1 MNRWIAWILLFVS
14 LAPGRALSGERI
26 PTVSRTESALSVS
39 APSALLMEKETGT
52 VLYEKN
58 AHERLFPASVT
69 KVMTMLLIMEDID
82 SGKLSLDDVVTASA
96 RAASFGGSCVY
107 LEEGEQMTVRE
118 MLKCIAV
125 VSANDCAVAMAE
137 HLAGSEEVFVERM
150 NRRAEELGLE
160 DSHFTSCSGLFDD
173 GEHYSSA
180 YDIAV
185 MSRELLKHPGIKDF
199 TTIWLDS
206 IRGGAFELNNTNK
219 LVYWYPG
226 CTGLKTG
233 YTSSALYCLS
243 ASAER
248 DGVEYIAVV
257 LRCESIEKRNQDAK
271 TLLNY
276 AFAGFQ
282 LCPLRPAEELPA
294 LPVDMGERDQRAASR
309 RGRGLCAGAEKRRR
323 ARLSHRAAGTGRG
336 AAAGRGASGDADRD
350 AGRGND
356 RRASDHGGGDGAAH
370 RLRRAARQ
378 AARRHARYEMLTA
391 GKRRSDRPSF
401 FLFSTKIAA
410 VFL

>member
-1 MNRWIAWILLFVS
+1 MRL
-14 LAPGRALSGERI
+14 PALSAAYGGEGG
-26 PTVSRTESALSVS
+26 ALTIS

-69 KVMTMLLIMEDID
+69 KLMTMLLIAEDVD
-82 SGKLSLDDVVTASA
+82 SGRLSLDETVTASA

-107 LEEGEQMTVRE
+107 LEEGERMSAGD

-137 HLAGSEEVFVERM
+137 HLAGSEELFVERM

-160 DSHFTSCSGLFDD
+160 DTHFTSCSGLFDD

-185 MSRELLKHPGIKDF
+185 MSRELLRHPFIKEY

-206 IRGGAFELNNTNK
+206 IRDGAFELNNTNK

-233 YTSSALYCLS
+233 YTSTALYCLS

-248 DGVEYIAVV
+248 DCVEYIAVV
-257 LRCESIEKRNQDAK
+257 LRGESIESRNRDAK

-276 AFAGFQ
+276 GFAAFR
-282 LCPLRPAEELPA
+282 LCPLRPEEELRRM
-294 LPVDMGERDQRAASR
+294 PVDMGEKESAALRVEGERFAVVPKSGAQPVYTLTLPDSADAPLREGQRLGTLTVTLEGETLAELPVTSAEEVPR
-309 RGRGLCAGAEKRRR
+309 AGFLTILGK
-323 ARLSHRAAGTGRG
+323 LAAG
-336 AAAGRGASGDADRD
+336 
-350 AGRGND
+350 
-356 RRASDHGGGDGAAH
+356 
-370 RLRRAARQ
+370 
-378 AARRHARYEMLTA
+378 ML
-391 GKRRSDRPSF
+391 G
-401 FLFSTKIAA
+401 L
-410 VFL
+410 

>member
-1 MNRWIAWILLFVS
+1 MNRLIASLVLCALL
-14 LAPGRALSGERI
+14 LPGRAPASGRI
-26 PTVSRTESALSVS
+26 PTGAQSGLVPESSLTLS

-52 VLYEKN
+52 VIYEKN

-69 KVMTMLLIMEDID
+69 KLMTMLLIAEAVD
-82 SGKLSLDDVVTASA
+82 SGALSLSDTVTASA

-107 LEEGEQMTVRE
+107 LEEGEQMSVGD

-137 HLAGSEEVFVERM
+137 HLSGSEEAFVARM
-150 NRRAEELGLE
+150 NERAEALGLQ
-160 DSHFTSCSGLFDD
+160 DTHFTSCSGLFDD

-180 YDIAV
+180 YDLALL
-185 MSRELLKHPGIKDF
+185 SRELLMHEFIKDY

-233 YTSSALYCLS
+233 YTSTALYCLS

-257 LRCESIEKRNQDAK
+257 LRCESIEKRNLDAK
-271 TLLNY
+271 TLLNF
-276 AFAGFQ
+276 AFANYR
-282 LCPLRPAEELPA
+282 LCPLRSAGDLPE
-294 LPVDMGERDQRAASR
+294 LPVDMGQQPVVPLQLEGANSALVPKS
-309 RGRGLCAGAEKRRR
+309 GAEPVYTLDLPEQVTAPVR
-323 ARLSHRAAGTGRG
+323 AGETLGRLTVTLDGETVAELPVTAAEDVLRV
-336 AAAGRGASGDADRD
+336 SF
-350 AGRGND
+350 
-356 RRASDHGGGDGAAH
+356 GGILLKLLGSLVG
-370 RLRRAARQ
+370 
-378 AARRHARYEMLTA
+378 M
-391 GKRRSDRPSF
+391 
-401 FLFSTKIAA
+401 
-410 VFL
+410 

>member
-1 MNRWIAWILLFVS
+1 MKRLFACLLVLLS
-14 LAPGRALSGERI
+14 LASGPLRSGERLPVLSRAGGG
-26 PTVSRTESALSVS
+26 PTVA
-39 APSALLMEKETGT
+39 APSALLMERETGT

-69 KVMTMLLIMEDID
+69 KIMTLLLIAEDLD
-82 SGKLSLDDVVTASA
+82 GGLLRLDDVVTASA

-107 LEEGEQMTVRE
+107 LEEGERMSVSD

-137 HLAGSEEVFVERM
+137 HLSGSEELFVERM

-160 DSHFTSCSGLFDD
+160 DTHFTSCSGLFDD

-185 MSRELLKHPGIKDF
+185 MSRELLRHPFIKDY

-248 DGVEYIAVV
+248 DGAEYIAVV
-257 LRCESIEKRNQDAK
+257 LRGESIESRNQDAK

-276 AFAGFQ
+276 AFASFE
-282 LCPLRPAEELPA
+282 LCPLRPEEGLRE
-294 LPVDMGERDQRAASR
+294 LRVEMGERESVPLRVEGERFAVVPKS
-309 RGRGLCAGAEKRRR
+309 
-323 ARLSHRAAGTGRG
+323 
-336 AAAGRGASGDADRD
+336 GASPAFSLTLPDSVAAPVE
-350 AGRGND
+350 AGERLGTLRVTLGED
-356 RRASDHGGGDGAAH
+356 TVAELPVTAAEEVPRPGFLGLLGRLAGGLLGW
-370 RLRRAARQ
+370 
-378 AARRHARYEMLTA
+378 
-391 GKRRSDRPSF
+391 
-401 FLFSTKIAA
+401 
-410 VFL
+410 

>member
-1 MNRWIAWILLFVS
+1 MKRMIACLLLFAC
-14 LAPGRALSGERI
+14 LAPGRALSTERI
-26 PTVSRTESALSVS
+26 PALSHTESALKVS
-39 APSALLMEKETGT
+39 APSALLMETETGT

-69 KVMTMLLIMEDID
+69 KIMTMLLIAEAVDE
-82 SGKLSLDDVVTASA
+82 GRLKLDEIVTASE

-107 LEEGEQMTVRE
+107 LEQGEQMTVSD

-150 NRRAEELGLE
+150 NRRAEELGMT
-160 DSHFTSCSGLFDD
+160 DTHFTSCSGLFED
-173 GEHYSSA
+173 GEHFTSA
-180 YDIAV
+180 YDIAL
-185 MSRELLKHPGIKDF
+185 MSRELLRHAWIKDY

-233 YTSSALYCLS
+233 YTSGALYCLS
-243 ASAER
+243 ATAER
-248 DGVEYIAVV
+248 EGSSYIAVV

-282 LCPLRPAEELPA
+282 LCPLRPAEALPA
-294 LPVDMGERDQRAASR
+294 LPVEMGRQESVPLRVEGEEAMVVPKSAQTPAFALDLPETLEAPVREGERLGTLRVTLGGELLAELPVTAAESVAR
-309 RGRGLCAGAEKRRR
+309 VGFGGMLRLLLGGILGR
-323 ARLSHRAAGTGRG
+323 
-336 AAAGRGASGDADRD
+336 
-350 AGRGND
+350 
-356 RRASDHGGGDGAAH
+356 
-370 RLRRAARQ
+370 
-378 AARRHARYEMLTA
+378 
-391 GKRRSDRPSF
+391 
-401 FLFSTKIAA
+401 I
-410 VFL
+410 

>member
-1 MNRWIAWILLFVS
+1 MKRLIACLLLFACLV
-14 LAPGRALSGERI
+14 PGHALSGERV
-26 PTVSRTESALSVS
+26 PAVAHTESGLNVS
-39 APSALLMEKETGT
+39 APSAVLMEKETGT
-52 VLYEKN
+52 LLYEKN
-58 AHERLFPASVT
+58 DHERLFPASVT
-69 KVMTMLLIMEDID
+69 KVMTLLLIMEDID
-82 SGKLSLDDVVTASA
+82 SGKLSLDDTVTASA

-107 LEEGEQMTVRE
+107 LEEGEQMTVSD

-160 DSHFTSCSGLFDD
+160 DTHFTSCSGLFDD

-185 MSRELLKHPGIKDF
+185 MSRELLSHPLIKQF

-206 IRGGAFELNNTNK
+206 IRDGAFELNNTNK

-248 DGVEYIAVV
+248 EGVEYIAVV

-276 AFAGFQ
+276 AFAGYQ
-282 LCPLRPAEELPA
+282 LCPLRPAEPLRELPVEMGQSESVTLRIEGESSALVAKSGESPAYSLA
-294 LPVDMGERDQRAASR
+294 LPESVEAPVGEGERIGTLTVTLGGETVAELPVTAAESVPR
-309 RGRGLCAGAEKRRR
+309 IGYSGILKTILGGMLGL
-323 ARLSHRAAGTGRG
+323 
-336 AAAGRGASGDADRD
+336 
-350 AGRGND
+350 
-356 RRASDHGGGDGAAH
+356 
-370 RLRRAARQ
+370 
-378 AARRHARYEMLTA
+378 
-391 GKRRSDRPSF
+391 
-401 FLFSTKIAA
+401 
-410 VFL
+410 

>member
-199 TTIWLDS
+199 TTIWLAS

-294 LPVDMGERDQRAASR
+294 LPVDMGERDSVPLRVEGEGFALVPKSGAEPAYRIALPEQ
-309 RGRGLCAGAEKRRR
+309 AGAPLREGE
-323 ARLSHRAAGTGRG
+323 RLGTLTVTLGEETIAELPITAAETVPHIGFGGLLVRLLG
-336 AAAGRGASGDADRD
+336 A
-350 AGRGND
+350 
-356 RRASDHGGGDGAAH
+356 
-370 RLRRAARQ
+370 
-378 AARRHARYEMLTA
+378 ML
-391 GKRRSDRPSF
+391 GMKC
-401 FLFSTKIAA
+401 
-410 VFL
+410 

>member
-1 MNRWIAWILLFVS
+1 MKRIIAGILLFFCLS
-14 LAPGRALSGERI
+14 PGRLPSTERLPALSSADGGDG
-26 PTVSRTESALSVS
+26 SALPVS

-69 KVMTMLLIMEDID
+69 KVMTMLLIAEDVD
-82 SGKLSLDDVVTASA
+82 SGRLSLDETVTASA

-107 LEEGEQMTVRE
+107 LEEGEQMSAGD

-137 HLAGSEEVFVERM
+137 HLAGSEELFVERM

-160 DSHFTSCSGLFDD
+160 DTHFTSCSGLFDD

-180 YDIAV
+180 WDIAV
-185 MSRELLKHPGIKDF
+185 MSRELLRHPFIRDY

-206 IRGGAFELNNTNK
+206 IRDGAFELNNTNK

-233 YTSSALYCLS
+233 YTSTALYCLS

-257 LRCESIEKRNQDAK
+257 LRGESIESRNRDAK

-276 AFAGFQ
+276 AFASYR
-282 LCPLRPAEELPA
+282 LCSLRPEEA
-294 LPVDMGERDQRAASR
+294 LREMPVDMGEKESAALRVEGERWAVVPKGGAQPVYTLTLPERADAPLREGQRLGTLTVTLDGETVAELPVTAAEEVPR
-309 RGRGLCAGAEKRRR
+309 AGFLTILGK
-323 ARLSHRAAGTGRG
+323 LAAG
-336 AAAGRGASGDADRD
+336 
-350 AGRGND
+350 
-356 RRASDHGGGDGAAH
+356 
-370 RLRRAARQ
+370 
-378 AARRHARYEMLTA
+378 ML
-391 GKRRSDRPSF
+391 G
-401 FLFSTKIAA
+401 L
-410 VFL
+410 

>member
-1 MNRWIAWILLFVS
+1 MGESEMKRIIAGILMFFC
-14 LAPGRALSGERI
+14 LAPGRLPSSERLPALSAADGGEGG
-26 PTVSRTESALSVS
+26 ALTIS

-69 KVMTMLLIMEDID
+69 KLMTMLLIAEDVD
-82 SGKLSLDDVVTASA
+82 SGRLSLDETVTASA

-107 LEEGEQMTVRE
+107 LEEGERMSAGD

-137 HLAGSEEVFVERM
+137 HLAGSEELFVERM

-160 DSHFTSCSGLFDD
+160 DTHFTSCSGLFDD

-185 MSRELLKHPGIKDF
+185 MSRELLRHPFIKEY

-206 IRGGAFELNNTNK
+206 IRDGAFELNNTNK

-233 YTSSALYCLS
+233 YTSTALYCLS

-257 LRCESIEKRNQDAK
+257 LRGESIESRNRDAK

-276 AFAGFQ
+276 GFAAFR
-282 LCPLRPAEELPA
+282 LCPLRPEEELRRM
-294 LPVDMGERDQRAASR
+294 PVDMGEKESAALRVEGERFAVVPKSGAQPVYPLTLPDSADAPLREGQRLGTLTVTLEGETLAELPVTSAEEVPR
-309 RGRGLCAGAEKRRR
+309 AGFLTILGK
-323 ARLSHRAAGTGRG
+323 LAAG
-336 AAAGRGASGDADRD
+336 
-350 AGRGND
+350 
-356 RRASDHGGGDGAAH
+356 
-370 RLRRAARQ
+370 
-378 AARRHARYEMLTA
+378 ML
-391 GKRRSDRPSF
+391 G
-401 FLFSTKIAA
+401 L
-410 VFL
+410 

>member
-1 MNRWIAWILLFVS
+1 MKRLFACLLVLLS
-14 LAPGRALSGERI
+14 LASGPLRSGERLPVLSRPGGG
-26 PTVSRTESALSVS
+26 PTVA
-39 APSALLMEKETGT
+39 APSALLMERETGT

-69 KVMTMLLIMEDID
+69 KIMTLLLIAEDLD
-82 SGKLSLDDVVTASA
+82 GGLLRLDDVVTASA

-107 LEEGEQMTVRE
+107 LEEGERMSVSD

-137 HLAGSEEVFVERM
+137 HLSGSEELFVERM

-160 DSHFTSCSGLFDD
+160 DTHFTSCSGLFDD

-185 MSRELLKHPGIKDF
+185 MSRELLRHPFIKDY

-248 DGVEYIAVV
+248 DGAEYIAVV
-257 LRCESIEKRNQDAK
+257 LRGESIESRNQDAK

-276 AFAGFQ
+276 AFASFE
-282 LCPLRPAEELPA
+282 LCPLRPEGGLRELR
-294 LPVDMGERDQRAASR
+294 VEMGERESVPLRVEGERFAVVPKS
-309 RGRGLCAGAEKRRR
+309 
-323 ARLSHRAAGTGRG
+323 
-336 AAAGRGASGDADRD
+336 GASPAFSLTLPDSVAAPVEEGERLGTLRVTLGEDTVAELPVTAAEEVPRLGFLGLLGRL
-350 AGRGND
+350 AGGLL
-356 RRASDHGGGDGAAH
+356 GW
-370 RLRRAARQ
+370 
-378 AARRHARYEMLTA
+378 
-391 GKRRSDRPSF
+391 
-401 FLFSTKIAA
+401 
-410 VFL
+410 

>member
-1 MNRWIAWILLFVS
+1 MKRLFSFALALVLPLLG
-14 LAPGRALSGERI
+14 LPGRA
-26 PTVSRTESALSVS
+26 SAEPLRDNDLKIS
-39 APSALLMEKETGT
+39 APSAVLMEKQTGEL
-52 VLYEKN
+52 LYEKG
-58 AHERLFPASVT
+58 AHERRLPASVT
-69 KVMTMLLIMEDID
+69 KVMTLLLIVEDVE
-82 SGKLSLDDVVTASA
+82 SGKIALGDTVTASA

-107 LEEGEQMTVRE
+107 LEEGERMSVSD

-137 HLAGSEEVFVERM
+137 HLSGSEELFVERM

-160 DSHFTSCSGLFDD
+160 DTHFTSCSGLFDD

-185 MSRELLKHPGIKDF
+185 MSRELLRHPFIKDY

-248 DGVEYIAVV
+248 DGAEYIAVV
-257 LRCESIEKRNQDAK
+257 LRGESIESRNQDAK

-276 AFAGFQ
+276 AFASFE
-282 LCPLRPAEELPA
+282 LCPLRPEEELRE
-294 LPVDMGERDQRAASR
+294 LRVEMGERESVPLRVEGERFAVVPKS
-309 RGRGLCAGAEKRRR
+309 
-323 ARLSHRAAGTGRG
+323 
-336 AAAGRGASGDADRD
+336 GASPAFSLTLPDSVAAPVE
-350 AGRGND
+350 AGERLGTLRVTLGED
-356 RRASDHGGGDGAAH
+356 TVAELPVTAAEEVPRLGFLGLLGRLAGGLLGW
-370 RLRRAARQ
+370 
-378 AARRHARYEMLTA
+378 
-391 GKRRSDRPSF
+391 
-401 FLFSTKIAA
+401 
-410 VFL
+410 

>member
-1 MNRWIAWILLFVS
+1 MKRLIAWILLFVC
-14 LAPGRALSGERI
+14 LAPGRALSTERV
-26 PTVSRTESALSVS
+26 PTVSRTESTVSALSVS
-39 APSALLMEKETGT
+39 AHSALLMEKETGT

-82 SGKLSLDDVVTASA
+82 SGKLSLDDTVTASA
-96 RAASFGGSCVY
+96 RAASFGGSCVF
-107 LEEGEQMTVRE
+107 LEEGEQMSVRD

-160 DSHFTSCSGLFDD
+160 DTHFTSCSGLFDD

-185 MSRELLKHPGIKDF
+185 MSRELLSHPQIKEF

-206 IRGGAFELNNTNK
+206 IRNGAFELNNTNK

-243 ASAER
+243 ATAER

-257 LRCESIEKRNQDAK
+257 LRCESIDKRNQDAK

-276 AFAGFQ
+276 AFAGYQ
-282 LCPLRPAEELPA
+282 LCSLRPAEELPV
-294 LPVDMGERDQRAASR
+294 LPVDMGQSESVTLRIEGESAALVPKS
-309 RGRGLCAGAEKRRR
+309 GAEPSYALTLPEQAEAPVREGE
-323 ARLSHRAAGTGRG
+323 RLGTLTVTLGEDVIAELAVTAAEEVPRIGFGGLIGRLLG
-336 AAAGRGASGDADRD
+336 A
-350 AGRGND
+350 
-356 RRASDHGGGDGAAH
+356 
-370 RLRRAARQ
+370 
-378 AARRHARYEMLTA
+378 ML
-391 GKRRSDRPSF
+391 GIS
-401 FLFSTKIAA
+401 
-410 VFL
+410 

>member
-1 MNRWIAWILLFVS
+1 MKRLFACLLVLLS
-14 LAPGRALSGERI
+14 LASGPLRSGERLPVLSRAGGG
-26 PTVSRTESALSVS
+26 PTVA
-39 APSALLMEKETGT
+39 APSALLMERETGT

-69 KVMTMLLIMEDID
+69 KIMTLLLIAEDLD
-82 SGKLSLDDVVTASA
+82 GGLLRLDDVVTASA

-107 LEEGEQMTVRE
+107 LEEGERMSVSD

-137 HLAGSEEVFVERM
+137 HLSGSEELFVERM

-160 DSHFTSCSGLFDD
+160 DTHFTSCSGLFDD

-185 MSRELLKHPGIKDF
+185 MSRELLRHPFIKDY

-248 DGVEYIAVV
+248 DGAEYIAVV
-257 LRCESIEKRNQDAK
+257 LRGESIESRNQDAK

-276 AFAGFQ
+276 AFASFE
-282 LCPLRPAEELPA
+282 LCPLRPEEGLRE
-294 LPVDMGERDQRAASR
+294 LRVEMGERESVPLRVEGERFAVVPKS
-309 RGRGLCAGAEKRRR
+309 
-323 ARLSHRAAGTGRG
+323 
-336 AAAGRGASGDADRD
+336 GASPAFSLTLPDSVAAPVE
-350 AGRGND
+350 AGERLGTLRVTLGED
-356 RRASDHGGGDGAAH
+356 TVAELPVTAAEEVPRLGFLGLLGRLAGGLLGW
-370 RLRRAARQ
+370 
-378 AARRHARYEMLTA
+378 
-391 GKRRSDRPSF
+391 
-401 FLFSTKIAA
+401 
-410 VFL
+410 

>member
-1 MNRWIAWILLFVS
+1 MKRMIACLLLMSF
-14 LAPGRALSGERI
+14 LTPKCLSGERL
-26 PTVSRTESALSVS
+26 PTLAPAESGLSVS
-39 APSALLMEKETGT
+39 APSALLMEAETGT

-69 KVMTMLLIMEDID
+69 KIMTMLLIAEAVD
-82 SGKLSLDDVVTASA
+82 GGLLSLDDTVTASA

-107 LEEGEQMTVRE
+107 LEEGEQMSARD

-150 NRRAEELGLE
+150 NRRASELGLE
-160 DSHFTSCSGLFDD
+160 DTHFTSCSGLFDD
-173 GEHYSSA
+173 GAHYSSA

-185 MSRELLKHPGIKDF
+185 MSRELLRHAWIRDF

-206 IRGGAFELNNTNK
+206 IRNGAFELNNTNK

-233 YTSSALYCLS
+233 YTSTALYCLS

-248 DGVEYIAVV
+248 DGVEYVAVV
-257 LRCESIEKRNQDAK
+257 LKCESIEKRNQDAK

-276 AFAGFQ
+276 AFAGYR
-282 LCPLRPAEELPA
+282 LLSLRPEDAPGP
-294 LPVDMGERDQRAASR
+294 LPVDMGQSASVALRIEGDAAAVAPKSALQPVYELTLPAKVEAPVRAGERLGTLRVTLGEELLAELPVTAAEDVPR
-309 RGRGLCAGAEKRRR
+309 LGFGGILRLLARGLI
-323 ARLSHRAAGTGRG
+323 
-336 AAAGRGASGDADRD
+336 
-350 AGRGND
+350 
-356 RRASDHGGGDGAAH
+356 GGG
-370 RLRRAARQ
+370 
-378 AARRHARYEMLTA
+378 A
-391 GKRRSDRPSF
+391 G
-401 FLFSTKIAA
+401 
-410 VFL
+410 